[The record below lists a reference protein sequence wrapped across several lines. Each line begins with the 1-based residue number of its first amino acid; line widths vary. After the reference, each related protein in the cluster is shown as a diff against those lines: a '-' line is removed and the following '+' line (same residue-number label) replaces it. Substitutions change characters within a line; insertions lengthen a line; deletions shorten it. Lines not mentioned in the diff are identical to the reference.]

1 MPVIDVH
8 THFFPRS
15 WPDLDARYGGKNW
28 PSIRHT
34 EPGKAVVLLG
44 DRVFRDIDAGCW
56 DPEVRLQHMDRDGV
70 DYQVVSATP
79 VLFAYDRDPEDAL
92 DCARIFNDLALELT
106 SRGKG
111 RLLPL
116 CQVPLQDVDKACEE
130 LTRSMRAGHLGVE
143 IGNHVGAKN
152 LDDEGILAFL
162 QHAAA
167 EDAAVFVHPWDMMA
181 SDRTEKYMM
190 GWTVGMPA
198 ETQLSIASL
207 VLSGG
212 FDRLPENLRIGFAH
226 GGGSF
231 AFLLGRLENAWMR
244 QSKARGA
251 AEHPPSHYLDRFL
264 VDSAVF
270 DERALA
276 FLVEVLGEDRIAL
289 GSDYPFPQKSPFA
302 DRPNENPGVERGFLR
317 GTFKACSSTEPKP
330 APVGSTTKTRSR
342 ASATPF
348 TSPPG
353 SISAETLS
361 GSCRRPRARGSR
373 RSSTPGPGSE
383 WKAISREPIPG
394 CPTTGFSASPW
405 PGWWARFPRKWW

>member
-8 THFFPRS
+8 THFFPKS
-15 WPDLDARYGGKNW
+15 WPDLDARYGGEPW

-44 DRVFRDIDAGCW
+44 DRVFRDIDARCW
-56 DPEVRLQHMDRDGV
+56 DPEVRLEHMDRDGV
-70 DYQVVSATP
+70 DYQAVSATP
-79 VLFAYDRDPEDAL
+79 VLFAYDRDPKDAL

-116 CQVPLQDVDKACEE
+116 CQVPLQEVDRACEE
-130 LTRSMRAGHLGVE
+130 LSRAMRSGHLGVE

-152 LDDEGILAFL
+152 LDDEGILTFL

-181 SDRTEKYMM
+181 SDRTTKYMM

-212 FDRLPENLRIGFAH
+212 FDRIPKTLRIGFAH

-244 QSKARGA
+244 EPKARGV

-289 GSDYPFPQKSPFA
+289 GSDYPFPLGEERVGALIRESRLPPSAKKKILESNAESFVRLSKHA
-302 DRPNENPGVERGFLR
+302 LRPNGSLR
-317 GTFKACSSTEPKP
+317 A
-330 APVGSTTKTRSR
+330 
-342 ASATPF
+342 
-348 TSPPG
+348 
-353 SISAETLS
+353 
-361 GSCRRPRARGSR
+361 
-373 RSSTPGPGSE
+373 
-383 WKAISREPIPG
+383 
-394 CPTTGFSASPW
+394 
-405 PGWWARFPRKWW
+405 